1 MGVEA
6 SRLADGVGLTQRQAP
21 SPAPTQPQASSQ
33 RQASPRRSGAV
44 DSGSPAAEPLPID
57 PLLPEICHALQ
68 PGATLLLQAPPGAG
82 KTTRVPLA
90 LLEALPADRKLVL
103 LEPRRLAAR
112 GAAQRLAAAIGEP
125 PGGLVGYR
133 VRLESR
139 CSAATRLEVQTTGM
153 FLRQL
158 QADPA
163 LEGVDAVLFDELHER
178 QAEADLALAL
188 VRQARQLLR
197 PDLRL
202 LLMSATLDLE
212 PLARR
217 LDGARVIT
225 SAGRAH
231 PVQVLHQPPRPEEPL
246 ERQLLRA
253 LERHWLEERG
263 SRETVLVF
271 LPGLREIQRCQRAI
285 AACSWADPLELTP
298 LHGQLP
304 LAAQASAIAPARSEA
319 GKIVLASAIA
329 ESSLTIAGVSLVIDA
344 GLSRC
349 NRFDPRSGMD
359 GLVTVPAS
367 QASAEQRRGRAGRL
381 GPGRCIRLWSPADQ
395 QRRPA
400 FDTPEILEADPLP
413 LALQLLAWGCADG
426 AELSWI
432 DPPPPAALAEARELL
447 RQLGASEAHGAISD
461 HGRAMA
467 RLGLQPRL
475 AHLLLEAERLGQ
487 LPLGCALAVVLSERD
502 LLERQQVGCDL
513 LPRLDALR
521 RGQGDARQHRLLQRQ
536 LERQVRALR
545 PAAAGGPAPPAAS
558 EGAAA
563 PGPTG
568 ARRAPSSRRREP
580 GMDARGLAA
589 EPALV
594 AEPAPLA
601 ESAQVAEL
609 LALAYPERLALNR
622 GRGDGRF
629 VMRGGRGAVVAPQD
643 PLAGAEALA
652 IAQVDGQ
659 GAEARVLLAAPLP
672 RQMLLERAVLEGEL
686 RPEVRWDG
694 AAERVRCERCLRL
707 GALVLERSPWPEADG
722 AAVRQALLQGLAE
735 LGLEALPWNR
745 RSRELRQRLE
755 LAHRPLGNPWPARR
769 RETLRAEPEAW
780 LGDQLEGCRSRQDLQ
795 ALDLVEALWN
805 GCPWELR
812 AELERL
818 LPETWTVPSGRAVA
832 IRYGEAQ
839 PVLAVKLQEMFG
851 CLQTP
856 TLLDG
861 RLPLTL
867 ELLSPAGR
875 PAALTA
881 DLERFWRQGY
891 GEVRRELRGRYPRH
905 PWPEDPLT
913 APPTSLTKA
922 RLARQG

>member
-1 MGVEA
+1 MSEA
-6 SRLADGVGLTQRQAP
+6 RREGLAAPQPLRGLVGPASQPPVVDHGPSAP
-21 SPAPTQPQASSQ
+21 
-33 RQASPRRSGAV
+33 
-44 DSGSPAAEPLPID
+44 EPLPID
-57 PLLPEICHALQ
+57 PLLPEIRHTLQ
-68 PGATLLLQAPPGAG
+68 PGVTLLLQAPPGAG

-90 LLEALPADRKLVL
+90 LLETLPQDRKLLL

-112 GAAQRLAAAIGEP
+112 GAAQRLAAAIGES

-139 CSAATRLEVQTTGM
+139 CSAATRLEVQTTGV

-163 LEGVDAVLFDELHER
+163 LEGVDVVVFDELHER

-188 VRQARQLLR
+188 VRQARLLLR

-217 LDGARVIT
+217 LDDARVIT

-231 PVQVLHQPPRPEEPL
+231 PVRVLLQPPRPEEPL

-253 LERHWLEERG
+253 LEGHWLEERG
-263 SRETVLVF
+263 AAETVLVF
-271 LPGLREIQRCQRAI
+271 LPGLREIQRCQRAMS
-285 AACSWADPLELTP
+285 ACSWAKPLEITP

-304 LAAQASAIAPARSEA
+304 LAAQARAIAPARGAA

-344 GLSRC
+344 GLSRR

-359 GLVTVPAS
+359 GLVTAPAS

-432 DPPPPAALAEARELL
+432 DPPPAAALAEARQLL
-447 RQLGASEAHGAISD
+447 RQLGASGANGAISD

-487 LPLGCALAVVLSERD
+487 LPLGCALAVLLSERD

-521 RGQGDARQHRLLQRQ
+521 RGHGDARQHQLLERQ

-545 PAAAGGPAPPAAS
+545 PAGGGGLALAAAS
-558 EGAAA
+558 EGTAE
-563 PGPTG
+563 
-568 ARRAPSSRRREP
+568 RE
-580 GMDARGLAA
+580 ALA
-589 EPALV
+589 EPAL
-594 AEPAPLA
+594 
-601 ESAQVAEL
+601 VAEL

-629 VMRGGRGAVVAPQD
+629 LMRGGRGAVVAPQD

-672 RQMLLERAVLEGEL
+672 RQALLERAALEGEL

-694 AAERVRCERCLRL
+694 TAERVRCERSLRL

-722 AAVRQALLQGLAE
+722 AAVRQALLQGLAT
-735 LGLEALPWNR
+735 LGLEALPWTR
-745 RSRELRQRLE
+745 RSHELRQRLE
-755 LAHRPLGNPWPARR
+755 LVQRHLGNPWPDRR
-769 RETLRAEPEAW
+769 LETLRADPEAW
-780 LGDQLEGCRSRQDLQ
+780 LADQLEGCRSRQDLQ
-795 ALDLVEALWN
+795 ALDLVEALWS

-832 IRYGEAQ
+832 IRYGEEQ
-839 PVLAVKLQEMFG
+839 PVLAVKLQELFG
-851 CLQTP
+851 CRQTP

-875 PAALTA
+875 PAARTA
-881 DLERFWRQGY
+881 DLERFWQQGY
-891 GEVRRELRGRYPRH
+891 AEVRRELRGRYPRH

-913 APPTSLTKA
+913 AQPTALTKA

>member
-1 MGVEA
+1 MA
-6 SRLADGVGLTQRQAP
+6 FATCADAEPGPVI
-21 SPAPTQPQASSQ
+21 
-33 RQASPRRSGAV
+33 
-44 DSGSPAAEPLPID
+44 AEPLPID
-57 PLLPEICHALQ
+57 PLLPQIRATLQ
-68 PGATLLLQAPPGAG
+68 SGVTLLLQAPPGAG

-90 LLEALPADRKLVL
+90 LLEVLPPDRKLLL

-112 GAAQRLAAAIGEP
+112 GAAQRLAAALGET
-125 PGGLVGYR
+125 PGGRVGYR

-139 CSAATRLEVQTTGM
+139 CSAATRLEVQTTGV

-188 VRQARQLLR
+188 LRQARQLLR

-217 LDGARVIT
+217 LDDATVLT
-225 SAGRAH
+225 SAGRSH
-231 PVQVLHQPPRPEEPL
+231 PVEVLHQPPRPEEPL

-253 LERHWLEERG
+253 LEGHWLDARR
-263 SRETVLVF
+263 SAETVLVF

-285 AACSWADPLELTP
+285 AACAWAEPLELTP
-298 LHGQLP
+298 LHGQLT
-304 LAAQASAIAPARSEA
+304 LAAQASAIAPARGAA

-329 ESSLTIAGVSLVIDA
+329 ESSLTIAGVTLVIDA
-344 GLSRC
+344 GLSRR

-413 LALQLLAWGCADG
+413 LALQLLAWGCAD
-426 AELSWI
+426 ATELSWI
-432 DPPPPAALAEARELL
+432 DPPPRAALAEARELL
-447 RQLGASEAHGAISD
+447 CQLGAREANGALSD

-487 LPLGCALAVVLSERD
+487 LSLGCALAVLLSERD
-502 LLERQQVGCDL
+502 VLERQQVGCDL

-521 RGQGDARQHRLLQRQ
+521 RGHGDARQHRLQQRQ

-545 PAAAGGPAPPAAS
+545 PERAAADAGGPALTAAL
-558 EGAAA
+558 E
-563 PGPTG
+563 
-568 ARRAPSSRRREP
+568 R
-580 GMDARGLAA
+580 AA
-589 EPALV
+589 EPGL
-594 AEPAPLA
+594 
-601 ESAQVAEL
+601 VAEL

-622 GRGDGRF
+622 GKGDGRF
-629 VMRGGRGAVVAPQD
+629 LMRGGRGAVVAPRD

-672 RQMLLERAVLEGEL
+672 RQALLERAALEGEL

-707 GALVLERSPWPEADG
+707 GALVLERSPWPDAEG
-722 AAVRQALLQGLAE
+722 AAVRRALLQGLAE

-755 LAHRPLGNPWPARR
+755 LAHRHLGAPWPDRR
-769 RETLRAEPEAW
+769 RETLQADPEAW

-795 ALDLVEALWN
+795 ALDLVEALWS
-805 GCPWELR
+805 GCGWELR

-832 IRYGEAQ
+832 IRYGEPQ
-839 PVLAVKLQEMFG
+839 PLLAVKLQELFG
-851 CLQTP
+851 CRQTP

-891 GEVRRELRGRYPRH
+891 AEVRRELRGRYPRH

-913 APPTSLTKA
+913 AQPTALTKA

>member
-1 MGVEA
+1 VDH
-6 SRLADGVGLTQRQAP
+6 RLTAP
-21 SPAPTQPQASSQ
+21 
-33 RQASPRRSGAV
+33 
-44 DSGSPAAEPLPID
+44 EPLPID
-57 PLLPEICHALQ
+57 PLLPRIRDTLQ
-68 PGATLLLQAPPGAG
+68 PGVTLLLQAPPGAG

-90 LLEALPADRKLVL
+90 LLEALPPDRKLLL

-112 GAAQRLAAAIGEP
+112 GAAQRLAACIGET

-139 CSAATRLEVQTTGM
+139 CSAATRLEVLTTGV

-163 LEGVDAVLFDELHER
+163 LEGVDEVLFDELHER

-217 LDGARVIT
+217 LDHARVIS
-225 SAGRAH
+225 SAGRSH
-231 PVQVLHQPPRPEEPL
+231 PVEVLHQPARPEEPL
-246 ERQLLRA
+246 ERQVLRA
-253 LERHWLEERG
+253 LEGHWLDQRG
-263 SRETVLVF
+263 AAETVLVF

-285 AACSWADPLELTP
+285 DACSWAEALEIAP

-304 LAAQASAIAPARSEA
+304 LAAQARAIAPARGPA
-319 GKIVLASAIA
+319 GKVVLASAIA
-329 ESSLTIAGVSLVIDA
+329 ESSLTIAGVTLVIDA
-344 GLSRC
+344 GLSRR
-349 NRFDPRSGMD
+349 NRFDARTGMD

-381 GPGRCIRLWSPADQ
+381 GPGRCLRLWSPADQ

-432 DPPPPAALAEARELL
+432 DPPPAAALAEARQLL
-447 RQLGASEAHGAISD
+447 RQLGASEANGSISD

-467 RLGLQPRL
+467 RLGVQPRL
-475 AHLLLEAERLGQ
+475 AHLLLEAERRGQ
-487 LPLGCALAVVLSERD
+487 LPLGSALAVLLSERD

-521 RGQGDARQHRLLQRQ
+521 RGQGDARQLELLRRQ

-545 PAAAGGPAPPAAS
+545 PAGSGSALARHAVAEPLADSQLLADAQAGAG
-558 EGAAA
+558 E
-563 PGPTG
+563 
-568 ARRAPSSRRREP
+568 
-580 GMDARGLAA
+580 
-589 EPALV
+589 EPAL
-594 AEPAPLA
+594 
-601 ESAQVAEL
+601 VAEL

-629 VMRGGRGAVVAPQD
+629 LMRGGRGAVVAALD

-659 GAEARVLLAAPLP
+659 GAEAKVLLAAPLP
-672 RQMLLERAVLEGEL
+672 RQALLERAALEGEL
-686 RPEVRWDG
+686 RPEVRWDD
-694 AAERVRCERCLRL
+694 ALERVRCERCLRL
-707 GALVLERSPWPEADG
+707 DALVLERSPWPQAEGD
-722 AAVRQALLQGLAE
+722 AVRQAMLQGLASM
-735 LGLEALPWNR
+735 GLEALPWTR
-745 RSRELRQRLE
+745 RGRELRQRLE
-755 LAHRPLGNPWPARR
+755 LAQRHLGAPWPDRR
-769 RETLRAEPEAW
+769 LETLRDDPEAW
-780 LGDQLEGCRSRQDLQ
+780 LGEQLVGCRSRQDLQ
-795 ALDLVEALWN
+795 AIDLVQALWS

-832 IRYGEAQ
+832 IRYDEEQ
-839 PVLAVKLQEMFG
+839 PLLAVKLQELFG
-851 CLQTP
+851 CRQTP

-875 PAALTA
+875 PAARTA
-881 DLERFWRQGY
+881 DLERFWQQGY

-913 APPTSLTKA
+913 AQPTALTKA

>member
-1 MGVEA
+1 MSEARREGV
-6 SRLADGVGLTQRQAP
+6 
-21 SPAPTQPQASSQ
+21 ASSQ
-33 RQASPRRSGAV
+33 PRRGRVGPATQPPVVDPRQAAP
-44 DSGSPAAEPLPID
+44 EPLPID
-57 PLLPEICHALQ
+57 PLLPQIRDTLQ
-68 PGATLLLQAPPGAG
+68 PGVTLLLQAPPGAG

-90 LLEALPADRKLVL
+90 LLEDLPPDRKLLL

-112 GAAQRLAAAIGEP
+112 GAAQRLAAAIGET

-139 CSAATRLEVQTTGM
+139 CSAATRLEVQTTGV

-163 LEGVDAVLFDELHER
+163 LEGVDVVVFDELHER

-188 VRQARQLLR
+188 VRQARLLLR
-197 PDLRL
+197 PDIRL

-217 LDGARVIT
+217 LDHAQVIS
-225 SAGRAH
+225 SAGRGH
-231 PVQVLHQPPRPEEPL
+231 PVRVLHQPPRPEEPL

-253 LERHWLEERG
+253 LEGHWLEERG
-263 SRETVLVF
+263 AAETVLVF

-285 AACSWADPLELTP
+285 DACSWAEPLEITP

-304 LAAQASAIAPARSEA
+304 LAAQARAIAPARDPA

-329 ESSLTIAGVSLVIDA
+329 ESSLTIAGVTLVIDA
-344 GLSRC
+344 GLSRR

-381 GPGRCIRLWSPADQ
+381 GPGRCLRLWSPADQ

-426 AELSWI
+426 ADLSWI
-432 DPPPPAALAEARELL
+432 DPPPAAALAEARQLL
-447 RQLGASEAHGAISD
+447 RQLGASEANGAISD

-487 LPLGCALAVVLSERD
+487 LSLGCALAVLLSERD

-521 RGQGDARQHRLLQRQ
+521 RGHGDARQHQLLQRQ

-545 PAAAGGPAPPAAS
+545 PAGGGGP
-558 EGAAA
+558 
-563 PGPTG
+563 
-568 ARRAPSSRRREP
+568 
-580 GMDARGLAA
+580 GLAA
-589 EPALV
+589 ASVRIGELV
-594 AEPAPLA
+594 APPAPLA
-601 ESAQVAEL
+601 EPALVAEL
-609 LALAYPERLALNR
+609 LALAYPERLALSR

-629 VMRGGRGAVVAPQD
+629 LMRGGRGAVVAPQD

-659 GAEARVLLAAPLP
+659 GAEAKVLLAAPLP
-672 RQMLLERAVLEGEL
+672 RQALLERAALEGEL

-694 AAERVRCERCLRL
+694 AAERVRCERSLRL

-745 RSRELRQRLE
+745 RGRELRQRLE
-755 LAHRPLGNPWPARR
+755 LAYRHLGNPWPDRR
-769 RETLRAEPEAW
+769 LETLRADPEAW
-780 LGDQLEGCRSRQDLQ
+780 LADQLEGCRSRQDLQ
-795 ALDLVEALWN
+795 SLDLEEALWS

-832 IRYGEAQ
+832 IRYGEEQ
-839 PVLAVKLQEMFG
+839 PLLAVKLQELFG
-851 CLQTP
+851 CRQTP

-875 PAALTA
+875 PAARTA
-881 DLERFWRQGY
+881 DLERFWHQGY
-891 GEVRRELRGRYPRH
+891 AEVRRELRGRYPRH

-913 APPTSLTKA
+913 AQPTALTKA